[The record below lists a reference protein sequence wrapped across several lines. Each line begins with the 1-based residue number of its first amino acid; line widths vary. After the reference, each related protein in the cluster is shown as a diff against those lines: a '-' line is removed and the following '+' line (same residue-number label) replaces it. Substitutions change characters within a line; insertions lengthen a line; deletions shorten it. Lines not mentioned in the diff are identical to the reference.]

1 MPLAALP
8 PSLTDWVGP
17 LDTVPLFRLVLA
29 ALLGA
34 AIGWERERHGRAA
47 GLRTH
52 MLLCLG
58 CTLMML
64 VSLYVPLLFMK
75 NSAQGVLRVDPGR
88 VAAGALSGLG
98 FLGAGAILVMGGK
111 IRGLTTAA
119 SIWVTA
125 AVGLAV
131 GAGYLFPAMVTWL
144 LAIIALL
151 LVGNLE
157 KRMELKDRFVRL
169 RIDLGGEG
177 RNLDVIRA
185 ALAAHGMDVIDYTVN
200 REGQTSVYELT
211 VHYEV
216 TPDFEAATGDLTQA
230 LAAEGLSKLRW
241 R

>member
-8 PSLTDWVGP
+8 PSLTDWIGP
-17 LDTVPLFRLVLA
+17 LDAVPLVRLVLA

-34 AIGWERERHGRAA
+34 AVGWERERHGRAA

-58 CTLMML
+58 CALLML
-64 VSLYVPLLFMK
+64 VSLYVPVLFLK
-75 NSAQGVLRVDPGR
+75 FSAEGVLRIDPGR

-125 AVGLAV
+125 SVGLAV
-131 GAGYLFPAMVTWL
+131 GAGYLGPAILTWL

-151 LVGNLE
+151 VVGNME
-157 KRMELKDRFVRL
+157 KRMALKDRFLEL
-169 RIDLGGEG
+169 RVALAAEG
-177 RNLDVIRA
+177 RHLELIRR
-185 ALAAHGMDVIDYTVN
+185 ALAAHDMDVMDCTVD
-200 REGQTSVYELT
+200 REGETAIYELT
-211 VHYEV
+211 VHYAAS
-216 TPDFEAATGDLTQA
+216 PDFEAVTADLAAA
-230 LAAEGLSKLRW
+230 LADTGLRKIHW
-241 R
+241 Q